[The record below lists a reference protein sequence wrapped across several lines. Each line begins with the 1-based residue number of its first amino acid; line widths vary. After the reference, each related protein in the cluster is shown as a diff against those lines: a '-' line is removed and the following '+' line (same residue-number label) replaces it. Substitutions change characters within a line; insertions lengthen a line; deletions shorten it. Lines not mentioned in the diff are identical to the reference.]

1 MVSRRPWYLL
11 LAVVAGCQDQIPV
24 SPTTE
29 APPGPLLLISDGAH
43 NGNPDFFFRPPMVS
57 DPSSDPDFTPGG
69 FNPNL
74 SPTVQVCALAVA
86 NNAPESAVTAS
97 TPCKSSGYSVTFSG
111 GQIALNL
118 VDQQY
123 QVDWMVPNAPETYYR
138 IFVRVGATQLGS
150 ADVKAAKNGNANNF
164 VIRKDG
170 TQLPIKFR
178 IEQFA
183 LCDEPGVG
191 PCSSETVDRSTGG
204 EVVFSSG
211 GETIGGIIIPAQGGG
226 NNPVHVTI
234 DFCQEEGPAIQQANL
249 PIDLPVFGA
258 CLRVQTDPAIEGD
271 NALTVPGE
279 VYICELGG
287 IEGLSEA
294 QEQQVT
300 IHRYD
305 GEEVQALPHTPGNC
319 PPVIGAA
326 PSWKGLARAL
336 AARHWKRAGAELLGL
351 LAPRPLHASA
361 AMLDVGRGGA
371 TFVFSD
377 FQNALP
383 AKMEIESGNN
393 QVGVFGEELPAPAV
407 VKVTDIFDQPV
418 ANARVHF
425 STSDGSVTPL
435 TVLTG
440 SDGLAQAT
448 WTLPEAAEGSLTLS
462 ASGHGLAT
470 PDNNGPRDDCT
481 VECEGGPFWDP
492 FLPAPFLPF
501 DGPPEGDPPPSP
513 VTLETGTLTFTA
525 TGVDALLRI
534 SGFHEG
540 RNRAPLVNTGGV
552 APTGPLGSSRI
563 VSALQDGS
571 QFGPSG
577 TVACPAQLLP
587 FVQTIETGSLVNGGG
602 RLVDVFFAGLTATAL
617 TSAEAAE
624 LAAFLNAGGVVYISG
639 NSNPTEGS
647 SYHPLFAALGIEDLY
662 DALNTVAVNGQSS
675 DPPDTTPFTNGPFG
689 VVGPL
694 SHSIFRPI
702 LTSTLLSLATG
713 ASSEATILA
722 EGAFGSG
729 RLSVMGDPMYMNQFT
744 DVTGFPS
751 SGDADNLTYFLNLF
765 ALGCPGPEIE

>member
-1 MVSRRPWYLL
+1 
-11 LAVVAGCQDQIPV
+11 
-24 SPTTE
+24 
-29 APPGPLLLISDGAH
+29 
-43 NGNPDFFFRPPMVS
+43 MVS
-57 DPSSDPDFTPGG
+57 DPSSDPDFTAGG

-74 SPTVQVCALAVA
+74 SPTVQVCALAVS

-118 VDQQY
+118 NAQQY

-138 IFVRVGATQLGS
+138 IFVRVGATLLGS
-150 ADVKAAKNGNANNF
+150 ADVKAAKNGNQNNF
-164 VIRKDG
+164 VLRKDG

-191 PCSSETVDRSTGG
+191 PCSSETVDRSSGG
-204 EVVFSSG
+204 EVVFTSG

-234 DFCQEEGPAIQQANL
+234 DFCEEEGPAIQQASL

-271 NALTVPGE
+271 NALTIPGE

-287 IEGLSEA
+287 IEGLSHE
-294 QEQQVT
+294 QEHQVT
-300 IHRYD
+300 IHRYNGD
-305 GEEVQALPHTPGNC
+305 EVQALPHTVGNC
-319 PPVIGAA
+319 PAEIGAA
-326 PSWKGLARAL
+326 PSWKQLVQAVVARQ
-336 AARHWKRAGAELLGL
+336 WKRAGSELLDL

-361 AMLDVGRGGA
+361 ALLDVGRGGA

-383 AKMEIESGNN
+383 AKMEIQSGNN
-393 QVGVFGEELPAPAV
+393 QVGAFGAELPAPTV

-425 STSDGSVTPL
+425 ATSDGSVTPL

-440 SDGLAQAT
+440 SDGLAQAG

-481 VECEGGPFWDP
+481 IECEGGPFWDP
-492 FLPAPFLPF
+492 FLPVPFLPF

-540 RNRAPLVNTGGV
+540 RNRAPLIDSEGNPFANPDFPSLGATTLV
-552 APTGPLGSSRI
+552 A
-563 VSALQDGS
+563 ALQNGS
-571 QFGPSG
+571 NFGPAG
-577 TVACPAQLLP
+577 TVECPVQFQP
-587 FVQTIETGSLVNGGG
+587 FVQSIATGSLVSEGT
-602 RLVDVFFAGLTATAL
+602 RLVDVFFAGLTGTTL
-617 TSAEAAE
+617 TTAEATE

-639 NSNPTEGS
+639 NSGANEGP
-647 SYHPLFAALGIEDLY
+647 SYHPLFGALGITDTY
-662 DALNTVAVNGQSS
+662 GGSTVGGDGESS

-689 VVGPL
+689 TVGPL
-694 SHSIFRPI
+694 ANSVFRPI
-702 LTSTLLSLATG
+702 LTSTLTGLALG
-713 ASSEATILA
+713 ASSESTILA

-729 RLSVMGDPMYMNQFT
+729 RLSVTGDPLYMNLFMSDT
-744 DVTGFPS
+744 D
-751 SGDADNLTYFLNLF
+751 NQTYFLNLF
-765 ALGCPGPEIE
+765 ALGCPGPVIE